1 MVTSKTAAPVYI
13 STNLRGRKG
22 ETTSFP
28 SSSGGL
34 FNGYFSG
41 ARSCKFSKNDL
52 IDARGRRLFETT
64 SMACNADAYPFQ
76 IPLEARTGP
85 EVKAD
90 GHSMLMLSSYDYL
103 GLIGDPRIDGAAI
116 DAISKYGTGTG
127 GARLLTGTTDQHLQM
142 ERDLAAFRRT
152 EAAITFSSGYAANVA
167 VIGALFGPA
176 DRVIM
181 DALCHRSLTDACRF
195 AGVQL
200 QRFLHNDVESLQQEI
215 ENGPPANRTLII
227 TDELNHASIIDGA
240 RLSKA
245 TIKVFKHKDVAD
257 CERIL
262 QETSGWNGHKL
273 IITDGVFSMDGDIC
287 RLPEIIAIKKKFGCY
302 LLVDDAHATG
312 VLGAHGRGVDEHFGI
327 AASEVD
333 IWTGSLAK
341 AIPSTGGFVAG
352 SQELAIFLQHAA
364 SPYIFSAALSPAS
377 VAAIRE
383 GLSILAQE
391 PERVARIEQNA
402 SFLRCGLKKLGYD
415 TGLSETAVIP
425 VILKDEVTTALFA
438 RRLRDNG
445 ILAVPVLFPAVP
457 QGAARLRLC
466 VTAAHTR
473 AHLEFALDVFK
484 KMSHE

>member
-1 MVTSKTAAPVYI
+1 MVTSKTAAPVYV

-22 ETTSFP
+22 QTTSFP

-34 FNGYFSG
+34 FGGYFSG

-103 GLIGDPRIDGAAI
+103 GLIGDPRIDSAAI
-116 DAISKYGTGTG
+116 KAILKYGTGTG

-142 ERDLAAFRRT
+142 ERDLAAFRGT

-200 QRFLHNDVESLQQEI
+200 QRFQHNDLESLQQEI
-215 ENGPPANRTLII
+215 ENGPPANRTLI
-227 TDELNHASIIDGA
+227 
-240 RLSKA
+240 
-245 TIKVFKHKDVAD
+245 V
-257 CERIL
+257 
-262 QETSGWNGHKL
+262 
-273 IITDGVFSMDGDIC
+273 TDGVFSMDGDIC

-327 AASEVD
+327 AATEVD

-383 GLSILAQE
+383 GLCILAQE
-391 PERVARIEQNA
+391 PERVARIEENA
-402 SFLRCGLKKLGYD
+402 SLLRCGLKKLGYD

-438 RRLRDNG
+438 RRLRDYG
-445 ILAVPVLFPAVP
+445 ILAAPVLFPAVP

-466 VTAAHTR
+466 VTAAHTP

-484 KMSHE
+484 KMGHE

>member
-1 MVTSKTAAPVYI
+1 MVTSKTAVPMYI
-13 STNLRGRKG
+13 STETNGTKRK
-22 ETTSFP
+22 TVSFP
-28 SSSGGL
+28 SSSGEL
-34 FNGYFSG
+34 FEGYFSS
-41 ARSCKFSKNDL
+41 ARKWKFGKSDL

-64 SMACNADAYPFQ
+64 AMACNADAYPFQ

-85 EVKAD
+85 EVQAD
-90 GHSMLMLSSYDYL
+90 GHSMRMLSSYDYL

-116 DAISKYGTGTG
+116 EAIKKYGTGTG
-127 GARLLTGTTDQHLQM
+127 GARLLTGTTDQHQQM
-142 ERDLAAFRRT
+142 ERDLAAFRGT
-152 EAAITFSSGYAANVA
+152 EAAITFSSGYAANLA

-200 QRFLHNDVESLQQEI
+200 QRFQHNDLESLQQEI

-227 TDELNHASIIDGA
+227 TD
-240 RLSKA
+240 
-245 TIKVFKHKDVAD
+245 
-257 CERIL
+257 
-262 QETSGWNGHKL
+262 
-273 IITDGVFSMDGDIC
+273 GVFSMDGDIC
-287 RLPEIIAIKKKFGCY
+287 LLPEIIEIKKKFGCF

-352 SQELAIFLQHAA
+352 SQELAIFLQHAS

-377 VAAIRE
+377 VAAVRE
-383 GLSILAQE
+383 GLSILALE
-391 PERVARIEQNA
+391 PERVARIEHNA
-402 SFLRCGLKKLGYD
+402 SFLRCGLQNLGYD

-438 RRLRDNG
+438 RRLRDHG
-445 ILAVPVLFPAVP
+445 ILAAPVLFPAVP
-457 QGAARLRLC
+457 QGSARLRLC

-473 AHLEFALDVFK
+473 AQLEFALEVFS
-484 KMSHE
+484 KMANR

>member
-1 MVTSKTAAPVYI
+1 MVTSKTAAPVHI
-13 STNLRGRKG
+13 STNLRGRKR
-22 ETTSFP
+22 ETTNFP
-28 SSSGGL
+28 SSSGEV
-34 FNGYFSG
+34 FDGYFSG
-41 ARSCKFSKNDL
+41 GRSCKFSKNDL

-64 SMACNADAYPFQ
+64 SLACSADAYPFQ

-116 DAISKYGTGTG
+116 KAILKYGTGTG

-142 ERDLAAFRRT
+142 ERDLAAFRGT

-200 QRFLHNDVESLQQEI
+200 QRFQHNDVESLQREI

-227 TDELNHASIIDGA
+227 TE
-240 RLSKA
+240 
-245 TIKVFKHKDVAD
+245 
-257 CERIL
+257 
-262 QETSGWNGHKL
+262 
-273 IITDGVFSMDGDIC
+273 GVFSMDGDIC
-287 RLPEIIAIKKKFGCY
+287 RLPEIVAIKKKFGCY

-327 AASEVD
+327 AAREVD

-364 SPYIFSAALSPAS
+364 SPYIFSAALSPGS

-383 GLSILAQE
+383 GLLILAQE
-391 PERVARIEQNA
+391 PERVARIDENA
-402 SFLRCGLKKLGYD
+402 ALLRCGLKKLGYD

-438 RRLRDNG
+438 RRLRDYG
-445 ILAVPVLFPAVP
+445 ILAAPVLFPAVP

-473 AHLEFALDVFK
+473 THLEFALDVFR
-484 KMSHE
+484 KMGHE